1 MAKTNRPN
9 KKTASGSSA
18 RRTSTGASKAA
29 PRRRKSGQSAH
40 GAQGSSFLK
49 ALTGIFLLVLIV
61 VASGLVIRHFF
72 PPDVEKGKTRYE
84 VFPIHET
91 SSHVKKD
98 RLIESYKDESAFPA
112 DDHPEAD
119 ESAVVNDSP
128 DTPPVNRD
136 SLPVAALII
145 DDIGYDRAIAQKL
158 AAIDSGLTFSILP
171 HSPHRRE
178 ISSYAHKQGIEVM
191 LHLPMEPMEYPKV
204 DPGPG
209 ALLMSQD
216 TDTMLERLQE
226 NLESVPDAVGVN
238 NHMGSRLTSESTKMY
253 QVFSVLRKK
262 GLFFIDSRTSP
273 KSVCRPSAALLQIS
287 YGERDVFLDHS
298 QDRETIRKQI
308 RKLIR
313 QAERNGHAIGIGH
326 PHTETYEML
335 VEEYPRLS
343 NRVRLVHASQ
353 LVKPAG

>member
-1 MAKTNRPN
+1 MAKTTRPN
-9 KKTASGSSA
+9 KKTASSSSTRKPSNGS
-18 RRTSTGASKAA
+18 SKAA

-49 ALTGIFLLVLIV
+49 ALTGIFFLVLIV
-61 VASGLVIRHFF
+61 VATGLAIRHFF
-72 PPDVEKGKTRYE
+72 PPEVEKGKTRYE
-84 VFPIHET
+84 VYPKHET
-91 SSHVKKD
+91 RSHGKKD
-98 RLIESYKDESAFPA
+98 RPIGSYKDESADLT
-112 DDHPEAD
+112 DDQPEAD
-119 ESAVVNDSP
+119 ESASDNDRP

-136 SLPVAALII
+136 ALPVAALII

-178 ISSYAHKQGIEVM
+178 ISSYAHKHGIEVM
-191 LHLPMEPMEYPKV
+191 LHLPMEPMEYPKI

-209 ALLMSQD
+209 ALLMAQD
-216 TDTMLERLQE
+216 TDTMLDTLHGD
-226 NLESVPDAVGVN
+226 LESVPDAVGVN

-253 QVFSVLRKK
+253 QVFTVLRKK

-298 QDRETIRKQI
+298 QDRETIRQQI

-313 QAERNGHAIGIGH
+313 QAERNGQAIGIGH

-335 VEEYPRLS
+335 VEEYPQLS